1 MILDQPNPANADS
14 RPAPVAGAT
23 VSVVAGYCINLR
35 GHIDACDLC
44 SRACHAGAIAL
55 GSDTVVIDM
64 DRCVGCG
71 ACVPACPAGVFTHDR
86 FDPEALPGLA
96 VTGSTA
102 RIACAASGD
111 ADPGTSVIPCH
122 RMSDARLLAAVFA
135 AGAERIDIIGTE
147 NCAGCPGGDAR
158 PALTAA
164 VRTLGKWFG
173 AAAPPVCFD
182 SDARDDEAQ
191 ETRRSVERRH
201 LLGGVF
207 RAFSAASEP
216 EPDLPSF
223 DDPRYLDDP
232 AEAIARP
239 VPYQRLIAAC
249 RSVLPFRPDGLV
261 GATGRRID
269 EECSGCMVC
278 AELCPTGALGCAFG
292 DDAENGQRVVS
303 FDPALCTNCTLCL
316 KICPMEAISAR
327 ALHGVS
333 EATSGRTVLFART
346 DQTCP
351 ECGALFSQSPGS
363 PAICPSCEN
372 DKHMDEDWMEMLG
385 G

>member
-1 MILDQPNPANADS
+1 MTPDQPTAANANA
-14 RPAPVAGAT
+14 RATATGAT
-23 VSVVAGYCINLR
+23 VSVVDGYCINLR
-35 GHIDACDLC
+35 GRIDACDLC
-44 SRACHAGAIAL
+44 SRVCHAGAIAL
-55 GSDTVVIDM
+55 GSDTVAIDP

-86 FDPEALPGLA
+86 FDPETLPGLA
-96 VTGSTA
+96 VANGAA
-102 RIACAASGD
+102 RIACAASEGD
-111 ADPGTSVIPCH
+111 DAGTSVIPCH
-122 RMSDARLLAAVFA
+122 RMTDARLLAAVFA
-135 AGAERIDIIGTE
+135 AGAEQIDIVGTE
-147 NCAGCPGGDAR
+147 NCARCPGGDAR
-158 PALTAA
+158 PALTVA

-173 AAAPPVCFD
+173 AAAPLVCFV
-182 SDARDDEAQ
+182 SDGRDDEAQ
-191 ETRRSVERRH
+191 ETRRAVERRH
-201 LLGGVF
+201 LLGGIF

-216 EPDLPSF
+216 ETDLPGF

-239 VPYQRLIAAC
+239 VPYQRLIATC

-261 GATGRRID
+261 GATGRSID

-278 AELCPTGALGCAFG
+278 AELCPTGALGGAFG
-292 DDAENGQRVVS
+292 DDVESRQRVVS

-327 ALHGVS
+327 ALHGVA

-346 DQTCP
+346 DRICT
-351 ECGALFSQSPGS
+351 ECGALFPQTPGS
-363 PAICPSCEN
+363 PEICPSCEN
-372 DKHMDEDWMEMLG
+372 DKHMDEDWTEMLG

>member
-1 MILDQPNPANADS
+1 MTSDQPTDANANA
-14 RPAPVAGAT
+14 RATVAGET

-55 GSDTVVIDM
+55 SSDMVAIDP

-86 FDPEALPGLA
+86 FDPEALPGQA
-96 VTGSTA
+96 VTNGA
-102 RIACAASGD
+102 VHIACAASGD
-111 ADPGTSVIPCH
+111 ADPGASVIPCH
-122 RMSDARLLAAVFA
+122 RMTDARLLAALFA
-135 AGAERIDIIGTE
+135 AGAERIGIAGTE

-158 PALTAA
+158 PALASA

-173 AAAPPVCFD
+173 AAAPVVSFD
-182 SDARDDEAQ
+182 GGMHEGAARKA
-191 ETRRSVERRH
+191 VARRH
-201 LLGGVF
+201 LLGGIF

-223 DDPRYLDDP
+223 DDPRYLDDH
-232 AEAIARP
+232 AEAEARP
-239 VPYQRLIAAC
+239 VPYQRMLAAV
-249 RSVLPFRPDGLV
+249 RTQLPFRSDGLV
-261 GATGRRID
+261 GATGRSID
-269 EECSGCMVC
+269 EECSGCMAC
-278 AELCPTGALGCAFG
+278 AELCPTGALGGAFG
-292 DDAENGQRVVS
+292 DVESRRRVVS

-346 DQTCP
+346 DRTCL
-351 ECGALFSQSPGS
+351 ECGALFPQTPGS